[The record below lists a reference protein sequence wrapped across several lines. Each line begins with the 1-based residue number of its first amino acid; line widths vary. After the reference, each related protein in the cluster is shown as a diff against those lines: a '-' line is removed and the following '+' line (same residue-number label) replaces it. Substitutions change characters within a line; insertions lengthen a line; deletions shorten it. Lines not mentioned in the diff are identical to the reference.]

1 MSVWRAPGGGEPEQE
16 IEVSELTEQLF
27 ARATLDVAVEQA
39 EVADEEDA
47 ADGGDDGQEPPS
59 CPRLG
64 TRQARCRL
72 YWLRLTSLCE
82 RASKK
87 VLTNWTLLLSV
98 GKSMNSK
105 KCSPHLYGAMKIL
118 EKFQIRANSQLFKPA
133 IALPAATEGLHWREF
148 SVKAGK
154 ARVRLRLNP
163 KFTNF
168 KPPSSKYTEGF
179 SQAHKRWQ
187 GTPKHPHCQEYCCY
201 HQLFSSSMST
211 LSESPPSSS
220 SLWDHDLE
228 ENRLTCSVPLNLG
241 RISALAQF
249 VESHHCKR
257 VTRVHLQLAH
267 LMMIYI

>member
-1 MSVWRAPGGGEPEQE
+1 MG
-16 IEVSELTEQLF
+16 
-27 ARATLDVAVEQA
+27 
-39 EVADEEDA
+39 
-47 ADGGDDGQEPPS
+47 
-59 CPRLG
+59 
-64 TRQARCRL
+64 
-72 YWLRLTSLCE
+72 
-82 RASKK
+82 
-87 VLTNWTLLLSV
+87 
-98 GKSMNSK
+98 
-105 KCSPHLYGAMKIL
+105 
-118 EKFQIRANSQLFKPA
+118 
-133 IALPAATEGLHWREF
+133 
-148 SVKAGK
+148 
-154 ARVRLRLNP
+154 LNP

-220 SLWDHDLE
+220 SLWDHDLD

-241 RISALAQF
+241 GISALAQF

-267 LMMIYI
+267 LMMMMMMMILMRMMMMMMMITVNSDALCGKTSTKR